1 MGRFEKRPDTPR
13 VRGDL
18 SRSAETALWAVVED
32 LEHLQQNV
40 LRSLQ
45 EDIKKLQTEKS
56 RLSEDI
62 QQLIDEKEHLL
73 QVRQI
78 TEQQVLIRQLA
89 EALAKH
95 ISSQLQSSLTAL
107 ASQAKERDSN
117 ERSVLKSAETP
128 FNYVEENNKNVEK
141 LLGTL
146 DDNLTIAFNS
156 LQQEVKNYQS
166 SFSQQ
171 LSRMHGQQQEGE
183 AILEELISQLRKQ
196 LTKTIT
202 EPPEVAPL
210 EETRQFAQRGEPP
223 EVRLEGNPPDDFSL
237 QATGSPRLNL
247 SAEPVVQTT
256 PPTVL
261 QPQVTQ
267 VSPSTV
273 LQPTEQQPD
282 SPQKTSTESKL
293 KEERRSFNE
302 STSVIPKDLAEIGS
316 ESPSATPPQLSEI
329 TLSSTKGNDAEPTS
343 VIPKNLAEKNSESS
357 PATPPQ
363 LSKRTLSS
371 LKESATKITPDL
383 SQSSIESSLT
393 REKVNEPIS
402 LTSKDLSEKGN
413 KSLTSKK
420 NNTEPIS
427 VLNRDLSQSN
437 TNSAPAP
444 KQKATPS
451 SPKSRSSSAL
461 SPIQIGFL
469 LVVLSTVVSSLYNV
483 AIKDMFHRGYE
494 IAGVVE
500 ERLISATLGNIMLIL
515 TLRLLVVVPLMVL
528 LAPMMYPQVWQDLQ
542 NLVRSTRGNP
552 GSGNG
557 RNQRIF
563 QLSIASGCFLFLSQ
577 VLIYFA
583 LGQVAAGMAIA
594 LFFVYPLVSAVLSW
608 LLFRDRPGMFRA
620 AAIGSI
626 FCGELLILAGAVN
639 TGIADISLGS
649 ITAIFAGVAFACY
662 VILTRICA
670 AKLHPVSFT
679 LINFATMLAL
689 SFIFL
694 MLPLPS
700 DWSLVVDPSKLL
712 EIVLSA
718 FILGVLTLLSYVFN
732 HIGIGKLGASRAAII
747 GTGVPILTVIF
758 AGLMIQE
765 TLEFMQILGVL
776 FVTFGAAA
784 FSFEKMRNQVKLP
797 SSES

>member
-45 EDIKKLQTEKS
+45 EEIKQLQSEKS
-56 RLSEDI
+56 RLSNDI

-95 ISSQLQSSLTAL
+95 ISSQLQSSLTTL
-107 ASQAKERDSN
+107 ASQGIERDSN
-117 ERSVLKSAETP
+117 ERSALKSAESTI
-128 FNYVEENNKNVEK
+128 NTVEENNKNVEK
-141 LLGTL
+141 LLGSL

-183 AILEELISQLRKQ
+183 AILEELISQLRKE
-196 LTKTIT
+196 LTKTIK

-210 EETRQFAQRGEPP
+210 QRFAHPAAGEIPKP
-223 EVRLEGNPPDDFSL
+223 HNFG
-237 QATGSPRLNL
+237 QQ
-247 SAEPVVQTT
+247 VVQPT
-256 PPTVL
+256 PPTVV
-261 QPQVTQ
+261 QPQVIPA
-267 VSPSTV
+267 SPSTV
-273 LQPTEQQPD
+273 LQPTEEQ
-282 SPQKTSTESKL
+282 TSNTQL
-293 KEERRSFNE
+293 KEETRSFNE
-302 STSVIPKDLAEIGS
+302 PIPKNDS
-316 ESPSATPPQLSEI
+316 ESLQLSKITLSSAKGNDTEPIAAPPQLSEK
-329 TLSSTKGNDAEPTS
+329 TLPSA
-343 VIPKNLAEKNSESS
+343 
-357 PATPPQ
+357 
-363 LSKRTLSS
+363 
-371 LKESATKITPDL
+371 KENATKISQDL
-383 SQSSIESSLT
+383 SQSDIESSRT
-393 REKVNEPIS
+393 IGKVNEPIS
-402 LTSKDLSEKGN
+402 LTTKDLSEKES
-413 KSLTSKK
+413 KSLPSQK

-427 VLNRDLSQSN
+427 VLSKDLSRSN
-437 TNSAPAP
+437 TNYSPPPPAPAP

-451 SPKSRSSSAL
+451 SSKSRSSSAL

-483 AIKDMFHRGYE
+483 AIKEMFHKGYE
-494 IAGVVE
+494 IPGVLE
-500 ERLISATLGNIMLIL
+500 ERLISPTLGNIMLIL

-542 NLVRSTRGNP
+542 NLVQPARGNP
-552 GSGNG
+552 GSGSG
-557 RNQRIF
+557 RNQRTL

-594 LFFVYPLVSAVLSW
+594 LFFVYPLVSAILSW

-620 AAIGSI
+620 VAIGSI
-626 FCGELLILAGAVN
+626 FGGELLILGGA
-639 TGIADISLGS
+639 TSMGIADISLGS
-649 ITAIFAGVAFACY
+649 ITAILAGVAFACY
-662 VILTRICA
+662 IILTRICA

-718 FILGVLTLLSYVFN
+718 FILGVLTLFGYVFN

-765 TLEFMQILGVL
+765 TLELVQILGVL
-776 FVTFGAAA
+776 FVTFGTAA
-784 FSFEKMRNQVKLP
+784 FSFEKMRNQVKSP
-797 SSES
+797 SPER

>member
-18 SRSAETALWAVVED
+18 PSSAETALWAVVED
-32 LEHLQQNV
+32 LEHLQQNI

-45 EDIKKLQTEKS
+45 EEIKQLQAEKS
-56 RLSEDI
+56 RLSDDI

-78 TEQQVLIRQLA
+78 TEQQVLIRQLS

-95 ISSQLQSSLTAL
+95 ISSQLQSSLTTIAN
-107 ASQAKERDSN
+107 QTIERDTK
-117 ERSVLKSAETP
+117 ERSVLKSAETTI
-128 FNYVEENNKNVEK
+128 NTVEENNKNVEK

-183 AILEELISQLRKQ
+183 AILEELISQLRKE
-196 LTKTIT
+196 LTKTT
-202 EPPEVAPL
+202 QKPPEVDPTG
-210 EETRQFAQRGEPP
+210 ENSQNQTVSPQNFGQQVAQP
-223 EVRLEGNPPDDFSL
+223 
-237 QATGSPRLNL
+237 
-247 SAEPVVQTT
+247 T
-256 PPTVL
+256 PPTVV
-261 QPQVTQ
+261 QPQVTS
-267 VSPSTV
+267 VSPFTV
-273 LQPTEQQPD
+273 LQPPEEPT
-282 SPQKTSTESKL
+282 SKTQL
-293 KEERRSFNE
+293 KEETKSFKE
-302 STSVIPKDLAEIGS
+302 PIPENN
-316 ESPSATPPQLSEI
+316 TPPQLSEI
-329 TLSSTKGNDAEPTS
+329 TLSSAKENDTKPTVALPQSSEKTLPS
-343 VIPKNLAEKNSESS
+343 V
-357 PATPPQ
+357 
-363 LSKRTLSS
+363 
-371 LKESATKITPDL
+371 KESTTKITPDL
-383 SQSSIESSLT
+383 SQTDTESSRT
-393 REKVNEPIS
+393 RGKVNEPIS
-402 LTSKDLSEKGN
+402 LIAKDLSEKET
-413 KSLTSKK
+413 KSPPSKK

-427 VLNRDLSQSN
+427 VLSKDASQSK
-437 TNSAPAP
+437 TNSPPLPPPPPAP
-444 KQKATPS
+444 IPQQKATPS
-451 SPKSRSSSAL
+451 SSKSRSSSGL
-461 SPIQIGFL
+461 SPVQIGFL

-483 AIKDMFHRGYE
+483 AIKDMFHKGYE
-494 IAGVVE
+494 IPGVLE
-500 ERLISATLGNIMLIL
+500 ERLISPTLGNIMLIL

-542 NLVRSTRGNP
+542 NLVQSSRGNP
-552 GSGNG
+552 GSGSG
-557 RNQRIF
+557 RNQRTL
-563 QLSIASGCFLFLSQ
+563 QLAIASGCFLFLSQ

-583 LGQVAAGMAIA
+583 LGEVAAGMAIA
-594 LFFVYPLVSAVLSW
+594 LFFVYPVVSAVLSW
-608 LLFRDRPGMFRA
+608 LLFGDRPRMFRA

-626 FCGELLILAGAVN
+626 FCGELLILGGA
-639 TGIADISLGS
+639 TSMGIADISLGS
-649 ITAIFAGVAFACY
+649 ITAILAGVAFACY
-662 VILTRICA
+662 IILTRICA

-700 DWSLVVDPSKLL
+700 DWSLIVDPSKLL

-718 FILGVLTLLSYVFN
+718 FILGVLTLFGYVFN
-732 HIGIGKLGASRAAII
+732 HIGISKLGALRAAII

-765 TLEFMQILGVL
+765 TLELVQILGVL

-784 FSFEKMRNQVKLP
+784 FSFEKMRNQVKSP
-797 SSES
+797 SPER

>member
-32 LEHLQQNV
+32 LEHLQQNI

-45 EDIKKLQTEKS
+45 EEIKQLQTEKS

-95 ISSQLQSSLTAL
+95 ISSQLQSSLTTL
-107 ASQAKERDSN
+107 ASQAIEKDSN
-117 ERSVLKSAETP
+117 ERPVLKSAETP
-128 FNYVEENNKNVEK
+128 INYLDENNKNVEK

-171 LSRMHGQQQEGE
+171 LSRMYGQQQEGE

-196 LTKTIT
+196 LTKTVT
-202 EPPEVAPL
+202 
-210 EETRQFAQRGEPP
+210 EPP
-223 EVRLEGNPPDDFSL
+223 EVRLEGNPPGGDFSL
-237 QATGSPRLNL
+237 QATGSP
-247 SAEPVVQTT
+247 T

-261 QPQVTQ
+261 QPQVIQAT
-267 VSPSTV
+267 PPTV
-273 LQPTEQQPD
+273 LQLTEQQPD
-282 SPQKTSTESKL
+282 TSWETSNEPRL
-293 KEERRSFNE
+293 KEETKSFNE
-302 STSVIPKDLAEIGS
+302 PTAAIPKGLS
-316 ESPSATPPQLSEI
+316 ENDSKSQLSEI
-329 TLSSTKGNDAEPTS
+329 TLSSAKGNDTESTA
-343 VIPKNLAEKNSESS
+343 VIPSLSETDSEFPS
-357 PATPPQ
+357 VTAPQ
-363 LSKRTLSS
+363 LSEITLPSA
-371 LKESATKITPDL
+371 KENAAKISQDL
-383 SQSSIESSLT
+383 SQSDIKSPRT
-393 REKVNEPIS
+393 RRKVNEPIS
-402 LTSKDLSEKGN
+402 LTSKNLSEKN
-413 KSLTSKK
+413 TQSLPSKK
-420 NNTEPIS
+420 NDTEPIS
-427 VLNRDLSQSN
+427 VLSRDLSQSN

-444 KQKATPS
+444 KQKATPP

-483 AIKDMFHRGYE
+483 AIKDMFHKGYE
-494 IAGVVE
+494 ITGVLE
-500 ERLISATLGNIMLIL
+500 ERLISPTLGNIMLIL

-542 NLVRSTRGNP
+542 NLVQSARGNP
-552 GSGNG
+552 GSGSG
-557 RNQRIF
+557 KNQRIF

-583 LGQVAAGMAIA
+583 IVQVAAGIAIA
-594 LFFVYPLVSAVLSW
+594 LFFVYPLVSAIFSW

-626 FCGELLILAGAVN
+626 FCGELLILAGAAN

-679 LINFATMLAL
+679 LINFATMLVL

-718 FILGVLTLLSYVFN
+718 FILGVLTLFGYVFN
-732 HIGIGKLGASRAAII
+732 HLGIGKLGASRAAII

-765 TLEFMQILGVL
+765 TLEIVQILGVL

-784 FSFEKMRNQVKLP
+784 FSFEKMRNQVKSP
-797 SSES
+797 SPER